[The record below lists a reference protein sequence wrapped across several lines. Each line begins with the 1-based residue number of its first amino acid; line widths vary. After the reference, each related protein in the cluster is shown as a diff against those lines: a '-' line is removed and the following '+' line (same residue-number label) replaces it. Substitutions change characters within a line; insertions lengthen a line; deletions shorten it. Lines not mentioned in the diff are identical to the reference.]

1 MNSCATHSLASVSS
15 FCKTMMVIPIQICCT
30 KERNKSGDYLH
41 LKNNSGLSSR
51 RAYRFPLLADFL
63 GFGAFGW
70 GLILN
75 HIIYPSLNYVLV
87 LCNARPE

>member
-15 FCKTMMVIPIQICCT
+15 FCKIIMVIPIQICCT
-30 KERNKSGDYLH
+30 KERKTSGDSLH
-41 LKNNSGLSSR
+41 LKNDSGLSRR
-51 RAYRFPLLADFL
+51 RACRFPLLADFL

-70 GLILN
+70 GLVLN

-87 LCNARPE
+87 LCNARQE